1 MQILQMRCPN
11 CNAELKVDDGIESF
25 YCQYCGT
32 RIILDGQSDAVIRAK
47 ARLKTLDKVG
57 DLQYE
62 IHQQRKEM
70 KAQKAAIRAA
80 EEKRAMKIFAATF
93 GGALLFVL
101 LMLAIH
107 GIMVNREN
115 TRLNEIYA
123 EIQVDIENGDYDSA
137 LIKANSLYFRRD
149 DDDLKEQWDEMRESV
164 IDIINSQS
172 RRR

>member
-1 MQILQMRCPN
+1 M
-11 CNAELKVDDGIESF
+11 
-25 YCQYCGT
+25 
-32 RIILDGQSDAVIRAK
+32 
-47 ARLKTLDKVG
+47 
-57 DLQYE
+57 
-62 IHQQRKEM
+62 
-70 KAQKAAIRAA
+70 
-80 EEKRAMKIFAATF
+80 
-93 GGALLFVL
+93 
-101 LMLAIH
+101 
-107 GIMVNREN
+107 NREN